1 MNKIEKGVCYLEITL
16 IFLATLISIFT
27 LSEYPLLKYISITVL
42 DLLVIYNELFNY
54 KENNKNTLI
63 LAISAFIIV
72 NLTFA
77 FFTDDIYIMYLIII
91 LFQILRVSIK
101 CYYLLFILSIV
112 FINASSIMHSQIF
125 FSNLI
130 LLIGNAFIYLLY
142 YIILQSK
149 SLEKSKQEIL
159 LQSIQTEFAY
169 EKLKEAYDKVEN
181 YSVLKERD
189 RIARQMHDTVGH
201 SLTLSLVTLEN
212 YYRDKVSKEDAD
224 EFNIIIESVRKSLYN
239 LRTTVHK
246 IRETDNWCI
255 EIDKLI
261 ENLKEENIINITYNR
276 DDIRNIDNATG
287 KCIYT
292 IIQEGITNGIKHG
305 NAKAFII
312 AVKIIDNNLIIR
324 VINNGKASSSYKKGF
339 GLNSM
344 EESINSLGGS
354 LEIESSIEDGFTLT
368 AYIPYKEGEY

>member
-1 MNKIEKGVCYLEITL
+1 M
-16 IFLATLISIFT
+16 
-27 LSEYPLLKYISITVL
+27 
-42 DLLVIYNELFNY
+42 
-54 KENNKNTLI
+54 
-63 LAISAFIIV
+63 
-72 NLTFA
+72 
-77 FFTDDIYIMYLIII
+77 
-91 LFQILRVSIK
+91 
-101 CYYLLFILSIV
+101 
-112 FINASSIMHSQIF
+112 
-125 FSNLI
+125 
-130 LLIGNAFIYLLY
+130 
-142 YIILQSK
+142 
-149 SLEKSKQEIL
+149 
-159 LQSIQTEFAY
+159 
-169 EKLKEAYDKVEN
+169 EN

-312 AVKIIDNNLIIR
+312 SR
-324 VINNGKASSSYKKGF
+324 RWR
-339 GLNSM
+339 NS
-344 EESINSLGGS
+344 IFNFLR
-354 LEIESSIEDGFTLT
+354 
-368 AYIPYKEGEY
+368 K